1 MTNLYYDTC
10 HPSRWRLEPPRNENT
25 LTVLGMV
32 LTGVDIACA
41 VAGFIVLML

>member
-25 LTVLGMV
+25 LTVL
-32 LTGVDIACA
+32 AWS
-41 VAGFIVLML
+41 